1 MLTKETVEG
10 FVKTVLA
17 KNFDH
22 PAPVPE
28 CHKEWWDLCCSKHRY
43 VAIAAPRGFAKSTA
57 ITHSYLLAALL
68 FRDRKF
74 AVIVSDTEGQ
84 AVMFLQDLKQEL
96 LNNDLIADM
105 FHLKRGKDG
114 DVELWKDSETDIIV
128 ECQDGYQFR
137 VVARGAG
144 QRVRG
149 LKWGHNRPDIVVCDD
164 LENDEIVLNKD
175 RRAKFK
181 QWFTGALLPCLSDRG
196 IVRVVG
202 TILHMDS
209 LLENLMPNRQLA
221 AVRQANR
228 LVREEL
234 KEWTPYRLPWRSIR
248 YRAHNPDF
256 SCLLWPEKKPK
267 EVLEETR
274 AGYIAQGVPEVYAQ
288 EYLNVPLDE
297 SFSYFRR
304 SDFIPMTEEDRKTA
318 KKRYITMDLA
328 ISEDQQADYTVALV
342 AGMDENGIL
351 HVENVIR
358 DRIDGKEIVELILQL
373 QKFYQP
379 EWFGVEEGAIRKSIY
394 PFLQER
400 MRQEGIF
407 PNFFWLKPDKDKLTR
422 ARSIQGRLRAN
433 AVKFDKNA
441 DWYQDIEDECVRF
454 PRDKHDDQVDA
465 LAWMGLMVDKL
476 VEAPTVKEMEE
487 EAYEEEYAAS
497 GLLEQGRSIYTG
509 Y

>member
-1 MLTKETVEG
+1 
-10 FVKTVLA
+10 
-17 KNFDH
+17 
-22 PAPVPE
+22 
-28 CHKEWWDLCCSKHRY
+28 
-43 VAIAAPRGFAKSTA
+43 
-57 ITHSYLLAALL
+57 
-68 FRDRKF
+68 
-74 AVIVSDTEGQ
+74 
-84 AVMFLQDLKQEL
+84 
-96 LNNDLIADM
+96 
-105 FHLKRGKDG
+105 
-114 DVELWKDSETDIIV
+114 
-128 ECQDGYQFR
+128 
-137 VVARGAG
+137 
-144 QRVRG
+144 
-149 LKWGHNRPDIVVCDD
+149 
-164 LENDEIVLNKD
+164 
-175 RRAKFK
+175 
-181 QWFTGALLPCLSDRG
+181 
-196 IVRVVG
+196 
-202 TILHMDS
+202 
-209 LLENLMPNRQLA
+209 
-221 AVRQANR
+221 
-228 LVREEL
+228 
-234 KEWTPYRLPWRSIR
+234 
-248 YRAHNPDF
+248 
-256 SCLLWPEKKPK
+256 
-267 EVLEETR
+267 
-274 AGYIAQGVPEVYAQ
+274 
-288 EYLNVPLDE
+288 
-297 SFSYFRR
+297 
-304 SDFIPMTEEDRKTA
+304 MTEEDRKTA